1 MKVFICKMAEGYQG
15 GLAVVAANTKEEA
28 FETFFSDRDTWWG
41 LLDFTDRETGQYT
54 DDITR
59 CDSEYYPRAD
69 WQEIPILEADT
80 IVPRII
86 AESHYIE

>member
-1 MKVFICKMAEGYQG
+1 MKVFICKMVEDYQG

-28 FETFFSDRDTWWG
+28 FETFFSDRDTVWW
-41 LLDFTDRETGQYT
+41 LLDRIDRETGQYT
-54 DDITR
+54 DDVTR
-59 CDSEYYPRAD
+59 CDSKFYPRAD

-86 AESHYIE
+86 AESHHIE